1 MVESSIAYMQNLQS
15 SIEAVSDANDGL
27 LRGFAQLGNEN
38 KKWTIFSRMISGSG
52 LWRIQNKV
60 RAVSEAL
67 NVFYEAQDAGV
78 KNMMESAQSLAK
90 INEEYNMLAKT
101 VKKDSL
107 LMMTDEFKSLKGAL
121 DKVMDPS
128 EATNVALQ
136 QTKKMYKKTYA
147 DLGNVL
153 EKQGKKIKAALP
165 SAKDIQEDKIIEK
178 NKKIIE
184 SLRKRTPGDLG
195 EIKEN
200 VQYQSRLQSR
210 LMMTSDPKVKA
221 ALEEQLKYVK
231 EQRRELVKNVRKN
244 GKLGR
249 QANMQIIK
257 AKFAKRFRSIWAN
270 TQKVGKMALTFLKIF
285 IIAGIILISLKKLYD
300 IFGKQVIERFKST
313 FNFIKDTLYPGFQ
326 AAFGFVASGFMDLMD
341 AFTEGSFVKFFKGII
356 KILGGILLG
365 LVMLV
370 VTLGAAILGGL
381 WAILTG
387 MFDKFNEDVSEGLA
401 VIKTIAMVISAIIIA
416 IVGIT
421 AVILGAPVWIA
432 VAIGTAIMAG
442 VAAIISAIP
451 GFADGGV
458 SRGGLAIVG
467 EKGAELVN
475 LPRGSRVHSN
485 QQSRQI
491 AGGVTNNI
499 TVQVQGRIGASD
511 QEIRDIA
518 KKVGEHINREI
529 NRHTSSGVRRY
540 G

>member
-165 SAKDIQEDKIIEK
+165 SAEDIQDDKIIEK

-467 EKGAELVN
+467 EK
-475 LPRGSRVHSN
+475 
-485 QQSRQI
+485 
-491 AGGVTNNI
+491 
-499 TVQVQGRIGASD
+499 
-511 QEIRDIA
+511 
-518 KKVGEHINREI
+518 
-529 NRHTSSGVRRY
+529 
-540 G
+540 

>member
-1 MVESSIAYMQNLQS
+1 
-15 SIEAVSDANDGL
+15 
-27 LRGFAQLGNEN
+27 
-38 KKWTIFSRMISGSG
+38 
-52 LWRIQNKV
+52 
-60 RAVSEAL
+60 
-67 NVFYEAQDAGV
+67 
-78 KNMMESAQSLAK
+78 
-90 INEEYNMLAKT
+90 
-101 VKKDSL
+101 
-107 LMMTDEFKSLKGAL
+107 
-121 DKVMDPS
+121 
-128 EATNVALQ
+128 
-136 QTKKMYKKTYA
+136 
-147 DLGNVL
+147 
-153 EKQGKKIKAALP
+153 
-165 SAKDIQEDKIIEK
+165 
-178 NKKIIE
+178 
-184 SLRKRTPGDLG
+184 
-195 EIKEN
+195 
-200 VQYQSRLQSR
+200 
-210 LMMTSDPKVKA
+210 KA

-529 NRHTSSGVRRY
+529 N
-540 G
+540 

>member
-1 MVESSIAYMQNLQS
+1 MTSEQERYLSNLS
-15 SIEAVSDANDGL
+15 DSIESVTKAQDGL
-27 LRGFAQLGNEN
+27 LRGFASLGKEN
-38 KKWTIFSRMISGSG
+38 KKWTIFSRMISGSP

-60 RAVSEAL
+60 RAVAEAL
-67 NVFYEAQDAGV
+67 NVFYEGQDAGV
-78 KNMMESAQSLAK
+78 AKMMNTAKEMASVREQFDLINETLSETGIADGAIQATEEYKSILGALQAVDFVGAEEAAFTRVTKMYEKTRDDLDKILKTQGESLVASIEVEDLTKKFESAQKQAQET
-90 INEEYNMLAKT
+90 NRQM
-101 VKKDSL
+101 KDVQKL
-107 LMMTDEFKSLKGAL
+107 IGRRT
-121 DKVMDPS
+121 
-128 EATNVALQ
+128 
-136 QTKKMYKKTYA
+136 
-147 DLGNVL
+147 
-153 EKQGKKIKAALP
+153 AAGRPPL
-165 SAKDIQEDKIIEK
+165 S
-178 NKKIIE
+178 
-184 SLRKRTPGDLG
+184 
-195 EIKEN
+195 
-200 VQYQSRLQSR
+200 
-210 LMMTSDPKVKA
+210 
-221 ALEEQLKYVK
+221 EEQKLELKIARAQLVELKATRKADIKFAKKAYV
-231 EQRRELVKNVRKN
+231 
-244 GKLGR
+244 
-249 QANMQIIK
+249 QIIK
-257 AKFAKRFRSIWAN
+257 AKFARRFRSIWAN
-270 TQKVGKMALTFLKIF
+270 TKKVGKMALTFLKIF

-300 IFGKQVIERFKST
+300 IFGKQVLERFKST
-313 FNFIKDTLYPGFQ
+313 FTFIKDVLYPGFQ
-326 AAFGFVASGFMDLMD
+326 AAFGFIADGFMDLMD

-370 VTLGAAILGGL
+370 ITLGAAVLGGL

-387 MFDKFNEDVSEGLA
+387 MFDKFNEDVSEGIA
-401 VIKTIAMVISAIIIA
+401 VLKTIGMVVSAIIIA
-416 IVGIT
+416 VLGIT

-442 VAAIISAIP
+442 VAAVISAIP

>member
-165 SAKDIQEDKIIEK
+165 SAEDIQDDKIIEK

>member
-136 QTKKMYKKTYA
+136 QTKKIYMKTFS

-165 SAKDIQEDKIIEK
+165 SAEDIQDDKIIEK